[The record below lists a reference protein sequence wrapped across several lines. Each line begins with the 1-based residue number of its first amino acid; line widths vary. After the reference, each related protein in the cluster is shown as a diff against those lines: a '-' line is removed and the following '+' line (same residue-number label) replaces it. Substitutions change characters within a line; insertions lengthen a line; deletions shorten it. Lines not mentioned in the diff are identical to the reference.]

1 MTASGTLFAA
11 GAICLTLSAL
21 MLYYTVPR
29 DGKPPTGWTKT
40 ETRAMS
46 TAMLFLLLFFSGII
60 MVLKGIF

>member
-1 MTASGTLFAA
+1 MTASATLFSA
-11 GAICLTLSAL
+11 GAICLGLSGC

-29 DGKPPTGWTKT
+29 EGRPPTAWTKT

-60 MVLKGIF
+60 MVLKGIL